1 MEPRIARRSPRI
13 STGVR
18 TTAALAAALLVAIS
32 PVHGQGAASRESNP
46 KTPAELQRQSGHIW
60 DMATPSRVEAVRP
73 LKTKAFRRAIDD
85 LRAGKSDVRH
95 DVAVT
100 WGEFLS
106 GTGKPF
112 LALSVDRPVDADL
125 EPGVQATLFGEI
137 VDAGGNAVSGFEV
150 QDQVELAAGRAV
162 VDAALPLPAGASRAV
177 VGVALRSQV
186 RWLVEQALDVQPI
199 AEKSFTLSRPILSL
213 DVHPLEKPQ
222 RPDDPFCFGGLRV
235 VPRGDRAFRII
246 ADQPWLFVLART
258 PRGAPDAVPALTAKL
273 TIAGPQVGQEE
284 GKTRRYPIAGLT
296 PAPLRGF
303 DNQWG
308 LGIPL
313 PVGELPPGEYQVTLE
328 VTDKTAGAQA
338 AAVTTFTVV
347 R

>member
-1 MEPRIARRSPRI
+1 M
-13 STGVR
+13 TM
-18 TTAALAAALLVAIS
+18 AALAAALLVAIS

-85 LRAGKSDVRH
+85 FRAGKGDVRR
-95 DVAVT
+95 DVAVS

-137 VDAGGNAVSGFEV
+137 VDASRNVVAGFEI

-177 VGVALRSQV
+177 VGIALRGQV
-186 RWLVEQALDVQPI
+186 RWLVEQPLDVQPI
-199 AEKSFTLSRPILSL
+199 DDKGFTLSRPILSL

-235 VPRGDRAFRII
+235 VPRGDRAFRA

-258 PRGAPDAVPALTAKL
+258 PGGAPDAAPPLTAKL

-313 PVGELPPGEYQVTLE
+313 PVGELPPGEYEATLE
-328 VTDKTAGAQA
+328 VAQGAGGAT
-338 AAVTTFTVV
+338 AAVVADFRVV
-347 R
+347 AP